1 MLSAKKLS
9 MEAPRQAECQQATL
23 LVTARTTSAQAAWD
37 KLRHSLDVKGVRRTV
52 RELPKRNKHVT
63 RYSTLYTVYCMI
75 RGTVHIFIFTY
86 ELYDIRNIQIYI
98 YI

>member
-1 MLSAKKLS
+1 

-23 LVTARTTSAQAAWD
+23 LVTARTTSAQAVWD

-52 RELPKRNKHVT
+52 RELPKINKHVT

-86 ELYDIRNIQIYI
+86 ELYIH
-98 YI
+98 